1 MQYYLTNLYATQ
13 IYQTIFCIYLYQ
25 KVSNMVPYQPK
36 SSYQVKQDMKYFLAI
51 SSPILNYQPK
61 ISYQLTQ
68 DLNYVLS
75 ISSAILNYQ
84 PENSS
89 QSTQDMNYFYLLV
102 VQY

>member
-1 MQYYLTNLYATQ
+1 
-13 IYQTIFCIYLYQ
+13 
-25 KVSNMVPYQPK
+25 
-36 SSYQVKQDMKYFLAI
+36 MKYFLAT
-51 SSPILNYQPK
+51 SSAILNYQPK